1 MSDRTR
7 SFEALDTT
15 VCHEHPPTDV
25 GRIIQDEQDENV
37 KVEMATYKR
46 LYRGVGGIWILLLV
60 NFIMMSFVFC
70 NIAVSFMT

>member
-1 MSDRTR
+1 M
-7 SFEALDTT
+7 DTT
-15 VCHEHPPTDV
+15 VNNEHPPTDV

-37 KVEMATYKR
+37 KVEMGTYVR

-60 NFIMMSFVFC
+60 NTVMLSFVFC